1 MSSSPRVWLIT
12 GASSGFGRALCD
24 VVLKNGEI
32 VVAIAR
38 RAHLLDD
45 LVNQYSS
52 DRILVVKTDVTQP
65 QEVADAFVHAKSV
78 FGRVDIVFNNAGYAD
93 LGEIESVLDVDARA
107 LFETNFWGAVSVT
120 REAVKFFRESN
131 PPGDGGRLLQMTS
144 MYGIVGANCLAFYSA
159 SKHALEGFTKSI
171 VQELDPAW
179 NIKVTLLE
187 PGFFQTELISHI
199 MKWTSPHPA
208 YLTSPMP
215 SAMRAGWDAFM
226 PAGDTTKLADVF
238 YRAAAI
244 PDPPLHFPLGRDAVA
259 NTKKMVAELGD
270 ALARYESW
278 SDDVEFTSVGQE
290 VACESV

>member
-1 MSSSPRVWLIT
+1 MFDRT
-12 GASSGFGRALCD
+12 
-24 VVLKNGEI
+24 
-32 VVAIAR
+32 
-38 RAHLLDD
+38 H
-45 LVNQYSS
+45 YSE
-52 DRILVVKTDVTQP
+52 P
-65 QEVADAFVHAKSV
+65 H
-78 FGRVDIVFNNAGYAD
+78 
-93 LGEIESVLDVDARA
+93 
-107 LFETNFWGAVSVT
+107 
-120 REAVKFFRESN
+120 
-131 PPGDGGRLLQMTS
+131 RLHQ
-144 MYGIVGANCLAFYSA
+144 
-159 SKHALEGFTKSI
+159 
-171 VQELDPAW
+171 
-179 NIKVTLLE
+179 VTLLE

>member
-1 MSSSPRVWLIT
+1 
-12 GASSGFGRALCD
+12 
-24 VVLKNGEI
+24 
-32 VVAIAR
+32 
-38 RAHLLDD
+38 
-45 LVNQYSS
+45 
-52 DRILVVKTDVTQP
+52 
-65 QEVADAFVHAKSV
+65 
-78 FGRVDIVFNNAGYAD
+78 
-93 LGEIESVLDVDARA
+93 
-107 LFETNFWGAVSVT
+107 
-120 REAVKFFRESN
+120 
-131 PPGDGGRLLQMTS
+131 
-144 MYGIVGANCLAFYSA
+144 
-159 SKHALEGFTKSI
+159 
-171 VQELDPAW
+171 
-179 NIKVTLLE
+179 
-187 PGFFQTELISHI
+187 